1 MTAAQRA
8 PSKAA
13 NTKSRFRPLGWLQP
27 AILVGSLAPF
37 GAIAYRAVT
46 GRLGANPIATALNQ
60 LGLLTLI
67 FLVACLACTP
77 AKIVLRVGFPI
88 RLRKTLGL
96 LAFFSALSHFLV
108 YAVVDQGLALRAI
121 LRDVT
126 KRPFIAVGFVAF
138 VLLIPLALT
147 STKESLQRLGFARW
161 KRLHQLI
168 YVTAVLA
175 IIHFTMRV
183 KADTR
188 EPFIW
193 GAILAVLFLVR
204 VFDGVRGKPK
214 PHGRT
219 PPGRVGGDRRTM

>member
-1 MTAAQRA
+1 MTVARQSPALA
-8 PSKAA
+8 LNP
-13 NTKSRFRPLGWLQP
+13 KSRFRPLGWLQP

-37 GAIAYRAVT
+37 VAIAYRALT

-60 LGLLTLI
+60 LGLLTLV
-67 FLVACLACTP
+67 FLTACLACTP
-77 AKIVLRVGFPI
+77 AKIVFKVSFPI

-96 LAFFSALSHFLV
+96 LAFFSALAHFLV
-108 YAVVDQGLALRAI
+108 YAAVDQELALRAI

-161 KRLHQLI
+161 KRIHQLI
-168 YVTAVLA
+168 YVTALLA
-175 IIHFTMRV
+175 VIHFTMRV

-193 GAILAVLFLVR
+193 GAVIGVLFLVR
-204 VFDGVRGKPK
+204 IVDAAQRARG
-214 PHGRT
+214 GRST
-219 PPGRVGGDRRTM
+219 PRRSR